1 MISIIIPTHER
12 PIELSKILTSI
23 ELNLYKNKEIIVVD
37 TNSKDKGLTR
47 KIVESIKPRFK
58 TNIVYLNTYQ
68 EGYDLAM
75 ARNMGVV
82 ESMGDILMFLDDRY
96 ELDKDCLEKVAGS
109 VTKGFWHYGKKRIK
123 GTIVHERP
131 FIENFSWIYK
141 KDFRKFG
148 CFNERINMYGG
159 MSQDVRERWQD
170 ALGYKFKQ
178 EDVFATE
185 IARSKS
191 NHDKEG
197 IWRMKYLLYSLNH

>member
-23 ELNLYKNKEIIVVD
+23 ELSTYKNKEIIVVD

-47 KIVESIKPRFK
+47 KVVESIKPRFK

-82 ESMGDILMFLDDRY
+82 ESFGNILMFLDDRY
-96 ELDKDCLEKVAGS
+96 ELDKDALKKVAGS
-109 VTKGFWHYGKKRIK
+109 VTEGMWHYGKKRIK
-123 GTIVHERP
+123 GTIIHERP